1 MSEGY
6 FVVSCSCF
14 VVILLFVVT
23 WRSCLLLLDLL
34 MTCDGIAGNG
44 GLIFSFDDF
53 KTVLSCGS
61 LATLRTFSLAIV
73 GYPPGMTGNGEVV
86 ALMNHQELD

>member
-34 MTCDGIAGNG
+34 LPCDGIAGDG
-44 GLIFSFDDF
+44 GLIFSFDNLE
-53 KTVLSCGS
+53 TMLSGGC
-61 LATLRTFSLAIV
+61 LAAFRAVGLAII
-73 GYPPGMTGNGEVV
+73 G
-86 ALMNHQELD
+86 